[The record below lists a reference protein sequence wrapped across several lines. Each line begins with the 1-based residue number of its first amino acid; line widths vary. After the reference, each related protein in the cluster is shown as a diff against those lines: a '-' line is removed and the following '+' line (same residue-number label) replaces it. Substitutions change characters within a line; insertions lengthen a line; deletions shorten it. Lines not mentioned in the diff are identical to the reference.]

1 VDKEFFEL
9 VSSCTDINS
18 VARSGKSIN
27 TTAAEIERFL
37 GATVFM
43 SSVRYPRI
51 KMYWQRAL
59 QIPLVCGT
67 MTRDRYFK
75 IRSSLKV
82 VVDTDVSDDVK
93 KDDSLWKVR
102 PLLDR
107 IRTGCLNQ
115 VQPAVVSI
123 DEQIIPFTGM
133 CRMKQYVPQ
142 KPNPI
147 GLKNFVVARP
157 DGLVVDFVVYRGAN
171 SFRPVPLELKLGVG
185 GTVVAHLSD

>member
-1 VDKEFFEL
+1 MILAVCMSTTSMAIFSNPLFATYSVYALNASIDYMNEYVDKEFFEL
-9 VSSCTDINS
+9 MSSCTSINS

-67 MTRDRYFK
+67 MTRDSYFK

-115 VQPAVVSI
+115 VRPAVVSI

-142 KPNPI
+142 KNPT
-147 GLKNFVVARP
+147 L
-157 DGLVVDFVVYRGAN
+157 
-171 SFRPVPLELKLGVG
+171 LG
-185 GTVVAHLSD
+185 SRIS